1 MAIWMKIYGTTKD
14 GYHVVATVPGVR
26 NPSGQPSAWTID
38 TAPQGATWSGKF
50 DNGEPVIA
58 MDESVLQ
65 SALNRLASKVQASK
79 PFPKW

>member
-1 MAIWMKIYGTTKD
+1 MAIWMEIFGTTKD
-14 GYHVVATVPGVR
+14 GYHVKATVPEVR
-26 NPSGQPSAWTID
+26 NPSGQLSVWTID
-38 TAPQGATWSGKF
+38 VPSQAASWRERF

>member
-1 MAIWMKIYGTTKD
+1 MAIWMKIYGTPKD
-14 GYHVVATVPGVR
+14 GYHVKATVPEVR
-26 NPSGQPSAWTID
+26 NPSGQLSVWTID
-38 TAPQGATWSGKF
+38 TKPQGASVVQFDSG
-50 DNGEPVIA
+50 ELVIA

>member
-26 NPSGQPSAWTID
+26 NPSGQLSVWAID
-38 TAPQGATWSGKF
+38 TKPQGTSYRGF
-50 DNGEPVIA
+50 DNGEPVFA
-58 MDESVLQ
+58 HDESVLQ
-65 SALNRLASKVQASK
+65 SALNMLAGKVQASR